1 MVTLFSPSESLYD
14 RYSAALA
21 ATEPLRSSLPTA
33 ALKNI
38 PYLSRVFLTTDICSA
53 KNCDRFPSISATCQN
68 HVVKSSKIIRSL
80 GLTVAQFND
89 VSRKIAK
96 DDELKARIMEQAYL
110 YRVSSKLSLDKV
122 PLIEDPTSLK
132 LLSLAR
138 KRRLQN
144 FAHTLDEIEDLRDS
158 QTTALKR
165 SLNVRSL
172 PNNLRVCD
180 PNILPFL
187 SPKIQQVCDAFP
199 LLAEDIVRKYGLNSE
214 EFNKMLEE
222 TRKNPV
228 LRWRVNRYMKKIG
241 QKGKRSNSSGGH
253 QL

>member
-1 MVTLFSPSESLYD
+1 
-14 RYSAALA
+14 
-21 ATEPLRSSLPTA
+21 
-33 ALKNI
+33 
-38 PYLSRVFLTTDICSA
+38 
-53 KNCDRFPSISATCQN
+53 
-68 HVVKSSKIIRSL
+68 
-80 GLTVAQFND
+80 
-89 VSRKIAK
+89 
-96 DDELKARIMEQAYL
+96 MEQAYL
-110 YRVSSKLSLDKV
+110 YRISSSLSLSKV
-122 PLIEDPTSLK
+122 PLIEDPSSLR

-165 SLNVRSL
+165 SLNVRNL

-187 SPKIQQVCDAFP
+187 SPKIQTVCEAFP

-241 QKGKRSNSSGGH
+241 QKGNKPNK
-253 QL
+253 L